1 MLKKI
6 KNALI
11 SVSDKENLVKILRS
25 LNKHNVQI
33 ISSGGSYKYI
43 RKLGYDCI
51 ELSKYTGFKE
61 MLDGRVKTLHPKI
74 HAGILHDRQNRLH
87 KNQMSKLKFPS
98 IDLIIVNFY
107 PFQEV
112 VKNTFNPK
120 TVIDN
125 IDIGGPTM
133 VRAAAK
139 NFKNVAIIT
148 NKNDYDALVGEL
160 KKFKG
165 RTSINFREFM
175 SSKAFGLTAYYDAMI
190 ANWFNKKLKI
200 QFPERKTIFGR
211 KLKKLRYG
219 ENPHQESSI
228 YVSDYDDK
236 NLGFSQINGKELSYN
251 NYTDI
256 FSALD
261 ILETIRGKAG
271 TVIIKHANP
280 CGVSQDKNPFISFK
294 NAYACDPVSAF
305 GGVIAC
311 NYKIKKKIA
320 SEIAKNFL
328 EIILAKGFDK
338 DSLRILKK
346 KRNLRIIDISN
357 FELKD
362 KLSIKNFERSFLV
375 QNKNKLLI
383 NKHKL
388 KCVTKLKLNKNE
400 LAQVKFAFNIC
411 KYVKSN
417 AIVLCNNFSTIGI
430 GAGQP
435 SRIDSCKIAIQK
447 AKRFQQHKIR
457 NSIAASDAFFPFTD
471 GIVALVKAGI
481 KIVVQ
486 PGGSIRDKEVIDAAN
501 AAKIKMV
508 FTGIRHFNH

>member
-11 SVSDKENLVKILRS
+11 SVSDKENIIKVLRS
-25 LNKHNVQI
+25 LDKHNVKI
-33 ISSGGSYKYI
+33 ISSGGTYKYI
-43 RKLGYDCI
+43 RKLGYNCI
-51 ELSKYTGFKE
+51 EISKYTGFKE
-61 MLDGRVKTLHPKI
+61 MLSGRVKTLHPKI

-87 KNQMSKLKFPS
+87 KNEMSKLKFPS

-107 PFQEV
+107 PFQKV
-112 VKNTFNPK
+112 VRNTRNPR

-148 NKNDYDALVGEL
+148 NKNDYKGLVDEL

-165 RTSINFREFM
+165 RTSLNFREIM

-219 ENPHQESSI
+219 ENPHQESSVYI
-228 YVSDYDDK
+228 SDYDDR
-236 NLGFSQINGKELSYN
+236 NLGFTQLSGRDLSYN
-251 NYTDI
+251 NYNDI
-256 FSALD
+256 FASLE
-261 ILETIRGKAG
+261 ILESIKGKAG
-271 TVIIKHANP
+271 TVIVKHANP
-280 CGVSQDKNPFISFK
+280 CGVSEDKKPIISFK
-294 NAYACDPVSAF
+294 NAYACDPISAF

-311 NYKIKKKIA
+311 NYKMNKKIA
-320 SEIAKNFL
+320 LEITKNFL
-328 EIILAKGFDK
+328 EVILAKGFDK
-338 DSLRILKK
+338 ESFRILKK
-346 KRNLRIIDISN
+346 KKNLRIIDISN
-357 FELKD
+357 YKLKEN
-362 KLSIKNFERSFLV
+362 LSIKNFEKSFLI
-375 QNKNKLLI
+375 QNKNEYLI
-383 NKHKL
+383 NKGKL
-388 KCVTKLKLNKNE
+388 KCVTRLKPNKSE
-400 LAQVKFAFNIC
+400 LAKIKFAFNLS

-435 SRIDSCKIAIQK
+435 SRVDSCKIAIQK
-447 AKRFQQHKIR
+447 AKKFQQNKIR

-471 GIVALVKAGI
+471 GVIALIKAGV
-481 KIVVQ
+481 KIIVQ
-486 PGGSIRDKEVIDAAN
+486 PGGSIRDKEVINAAN
-501 AAKIKMV
+501 KANVKMV